1 MTIIASFCGFN
12 IESHYGYEDKYNS
25 MTPDRIQDG
34 VVVSLAYVLTVDG
47 QEEERVT
54 LEDPLEYLHGAEN
67 IVPGLE
73 AALDG
78 KQIGDHFSVTLSPDE
93 AYGDYDAED
102 VETIDRRDI
111 PGADT
116 LKPGMSVELEDE
128 DGYLYDA
135 TVREVTANGV
145 VLDFNP
151 PLAGKTL
158 TYDVQV
164 VALREAEE
172 EELEHGHPHGMYD
185 DDEEYDDDEDME

>member
-1 MTIIASFCGFN
+1 
-12 IESHYGYEDKYNS
+12 

-47 QEEERVT
+47 KEEERVT
-54 LEDPLEYLHGAEN
+54 AEDPLEYLHGAEN

-78 KQIGDHFSVTLSPDE
+78 RKVGDSFTVTLSPDE
-93 AYGDYDAED
+93 AYGEYDEED
-102 VETIDRRDI
+102 IETIDRRDI

-128 DGYLYDA
+128 EGYLYDA
-135 TVREVTANGV
+135 TVREVTAQSV

-158 TYDVQV
+158 TYAVQV
-164 VALREAEE
+164 VGLREADE
-172 EELEHGHPHGMYD
+172 EELDHGHPHGMYD
-185 DDEEYDDDEDME
+185 DDAYDDDEDEE